1 MTEVTRGANAED
13 AGQSAAVGVP
23 LCVDLDGTLL
33 RTDTLLE
40 AALVLLHRSLWRGL
54 QLLAW
59 LFRGRAGF
67 KAEVARRVELD
78 VQHLPV
84 NAEFLDWLRAQKVQG
99 RRLVLCT
106 AANES
111 VAAAVASHFGLFDEV
126 LASDSRLNLSGHR
139 KGERL
144 AALYGVGGFDYAGN
158 GLRDLAVWKFARAA
172 IVVAPTLPLALR
184 LRKVPRVARV
194 FTQPGCRLRSWLR
207 AVRPHQWTKN
217 VLVFVPALAGHVL
230 LQPQV
235 FLQCVLAFLAF
246 GLVASGT
253 YLINDL
259 LDLTADRRHPTK
271 RSRPF
276 ANGDLQITEG
286 LAGAVLLTGGGLLL
300 GYSMLNGLFLLALC
314 GYMLATLWY
323 SADLKRRAGADILCL
338 AGLYTLRILA
348 GSAATH
354 VPPSF
359 WLLAFSMFLFL
370 SLAAAKRSTELS
382 GLESRSARQ
391 APGRGYVVSD
401 LPLLL
406 AFGVAAAYCSVLVLA
421 LYLFSQAQA
430 EYSRP
435 QVLWLLCPV
444 FLYWVS
450 RVWLKTHRRQLHED
464 PVVFALTD
472 WPSRF
477 VALACVAII
486 WFAT

>member
-1 MTEVTRGANAED
+1 MTGIILPITADHPREPEATA
-13 AGQSAAVGVP
+13 VP

-40 AALVLLHRSLWRGL
+40 AVLQLLRRSLLHGL

-67 KAEVARRVELD
+67 KSEVAHRVDLD
-78 VQHLPV
+78 LARLPV
-84 NAEFLDWLRAQKVQG
+84 NEEFLGWLRSEKARG

-106 AANES
+106 AATES
-111 VAAAVASHFGLFDEV
+111 FADTIASHFDLFDDV
-126 LASDSRLNLSGHR
+126 LASDGCLNLSGRH

-144 AALYGVGGFDYAGN
+144 ATKYGPGRFDYAGN
-158 GLRDLAVWKFARAA
+158 ALRDVGVWKLARAA
-172 IVVAPTLPLALR
+172 IVVTPTLPLALA
-184 LRKVPRVARV
+184 LRRVPRVARV
-194 FTQPGCRLRSWLR
+194 FNRPGSRGRSWLR
-207 AVRPHQWTKN
+207 AIRVHQWAKN
-217 VLVFVPALAGHVL
+217 VLVFVPALAAQL
-230 LQPQV
+230 LWQPPV
-235 FLQCVLAFLAF
+235 FMQCLLAFVAF

-253 YLINDL
+253 YVVNDL
-259 LDLTADRRHPTK
+259 LDLDADRRHPTK

-286 LAGAVLLTGGGLLL
+286 MGGAALLICSSLLFGYLLL
-300 GYSMLNGLFLLALC
+300 GGLFLLALC
-314 GYMLATLWY
+314 GYVVATLWY
-323 SADLKRRAGADILCL
+323 SLDLKRRAGADILCL

-354 VPPSF
+354 IPPSF

-370 SLAAAKRSTELS
+370 SLAAAKRSTELA
-382 GLESRSARQ
+382 GLESRSERH
-391 APGRGYVVSD
+391 APGRGYAVSD

-421 LYLFSQAQA
+421 LYVFSGAEAQHA
-430 EYSRP
+430 RP

-472 WPSRF
+472 WPSRV
-477 VALACVAII
+477 VAVASVAIL
-486 WFAT
+486 WLAG